1 MQAYSYTASI
11 KLIGANGKA
20 AAFEE
25 TYPGVSD
32 LTVVSREFVDYNECI
47 SSCRQLMDDLKGRIN
62 IAADKPIF
70 KLSSEVNPVYSGAPT
85 LSKDWAPHEVSRL
98 WIFDE
103 AMEKTGQIHAV
114 GQARIFQT
122 EHAAASTLLS

>member
-1 MQAYSYTASI
+1 MQAFSYTASI
-11 KLIGANGKA
+11 KLIGSNGKS
-20 AAFEE
+20 AAFDD

-32 LTVVSREFVDYNECI
+32 LSVVSREFIDYNECI
-47 SSCRQLMDDLKGRIN
+47 TSCRQLMDDMKGRIN
-62 IAADKPIF
+62 LAADKPIF
-70 KLSSEVNPVYSGAPT
+70 KLSSEVNPVYSGAQT

-122 EHAAASTLLS
+122 DRPTSASLSS